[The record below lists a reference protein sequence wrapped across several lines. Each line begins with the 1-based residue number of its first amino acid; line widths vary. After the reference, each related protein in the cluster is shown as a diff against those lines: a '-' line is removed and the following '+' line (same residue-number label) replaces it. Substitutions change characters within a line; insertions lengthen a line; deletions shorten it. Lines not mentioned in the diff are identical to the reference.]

1 MELVGRPEKGFRRV
15 AILLTLEKTLA
26 EPVLRVRDQG
36 IAGVFLREVAHGLF
50 REGIVLALHIADTEI
65 ELVLRGCRRRQGG
78 EPAGGVGIARR
89 RWRQAAC
96 RIARA
101 AGVCQIERVPR
112 SASAG
117 SADRRFARDRDP
129 TAAERM
135 RHPRGIRGLAGIE
148 GIATAPALRRR

>member
-89 RWRQAAC
+89 RRRQAAC

-101 AGVCQIERVPR
+101 AGVCQIERAPR
-112 SASAG
+112 SASPG
-117 SADRRFARDRDP
+117 TPDPRFP
-129 TAAERM
+129 PP
-135 RHPRGIRGLAGIE
+135 RHLTPPR
-148 GIATAPALRRR
+148 